1 MTCANLVKEVNME
14 LEVEYNN
21 DVEVEIG
28 KNLFWFDGPIG
39 RFRFFVISLLGLIS
53 VFAIVFTHSF
63 IIPFIQSCPAPMI
76 GFLIVLMLI
85 YYWVFFVAVS
95 KRLYDITGSLKK
107 GIIIAVVL
115 STLNLLFNVIMLIA
129 MIALMFIPGKM
140 IKSDY

>member
-1 MTCANLVKEVNME
+1 ME

-28 KNLFWFDGPIG
+28 RNLFWFDGPIG

-53 VFAIVFTHSF
+53 VIAIVFTHSF

-76 GFLIVLMLI
+76 EFLIVLMLI
-85 YYWVFFVAVS
+85 YYWVFFVALS
-95 KRLYDITGSLKK
+95 KRFYDITGSLKK

-115 STLNLLFNVIMLIA
+115 SIVNLIWNAVMGVVMLI
-129 MIALMFIPGKM
+129 LFFLPGKM
-140 IKSDY
+140 IKSNY